1 MVIWD
6 MWGESRNKSQ
16 EIHDRSRII
25 FHKKK
30 KVQISLNKGGFTICL
45 ETVKKLKSSKAEET
59 VFTQQICILPKPI
72 FIV

>member
-25 FHKKK
+25 FHQK
-30 KVQISLNKGGFTICL
+30 KVQISLNNCLETICL
-45 ETVKKLKSSKAEET
+45 ETVKKLKSSNAEET

>member
-1 MVIWD
+1 MT
-6 MWGESRNKSQ
+6 GQ
-16 EIHDRSRII
+16 ELFSI
-25 FHKKK
+25 KKK

>member
-1 MVIWD
+1 MRYVKAEIKV
-6 MWGESRNKSQ
+6 RKSMTGQ
-16 EIHDRSRII
+16 ELFSI
-25 FHKKK
+25 KKK

-45 ETVKKLKSSKAEET
+45 ETVKKLKSSKAEVT